1 MSNCLQIQNC
11 NCNLFAIS
19 PLWLGR
25 PIYLYFLNHWCSFWS
40 FGLGQSFVFFCVFHC
55 FLCLFVRHRNRFIFY
70 LILILMWKS
79 KSSHLSESVVLKQL
93 SLLISSCRSQYIVQ
107 VQYEI
112 ILAIIISSVQNLWNI
127 IFPLIAGIVFLTY
140 SCHTPQD
147 KAWTMSTMNNE
158 NNINALSERA
168 RISVPPAHNYESL
181 VWNIQDCC
189 LLYQSMAYE
198 TCN

>member
-11 NCNLFAIS
+11 NCSLLAIS

-40 FGLGQSFVFFCVFHC
+40 FGLEQSFVFFCVFHC

-107 VQYEI
+107 YEI
-112 ILAIIISSVQNLWNI
+112 ILAMGFTYDFYPNRWRMCSISYYFRNSSASINNVTNVNYDIDLQKMYM
-127 IFPLIAGIVFLTY
+127 Y
-140 SCHTPQD
+140 SCKMPQ
-147 KAWTMSTMNNE
+147 M
-158 NNINALSERA
+158 
-168 RISVPPAHNYESL
+168 V
-181 VWNIQDCC
+181 C
-189 LLYQSMAYE
+189 L
-198 TCN
+198 TRWG